1 MKTDTLFY
9 RLFQRWPKIAL
20 ELLGLE
26 YLSESYRF
34 GSEEIKQTVFRLDGL
49 LTPVDDNTEQPLIFV
64 EVQYQPDGDFYDR
77 FFSEITLYLRLHRPA
92 HPWLA
97 LVIYP
102 TRSTEKAASIAF
114 GPFMDLPQLRRV
126 YLDDYRDCQGL
137 TPTLELIRLIA
148 SSTQQ
153 TMALARNLT
162 ERRDEFGPDGLDFIE
177 TILVYKLPRLSR
189 EEIKTMLALN
199 EIELKQTRFY
209 QEVVEEGR
217 QEGRQ
222 EECIA
227 LVTRLLRRK
236 FGIRLEL
243 EQSLG
248 QLQTLPVEKLEGLTE
263 AIFDWTE
270 IGDLTE
276 WLRQQLV

>member
-1 MKTDTLFY
+1 
-9 RLFQRWPKIAL
+9 
-20 ELLGLE
+20 
-26 YLSESYRF
+26 
-34 GSEEIKQTVFRLDGL
+34 
-49 LTPVDDNTEQPLIFV
+49 
-64 EVQYQPDGDFYDR
+64 
-77 FFSEITLYLRLHRPA
+77 
-92 HPWLA
+92 
-97 LVIYP
+97 
-102 TRSTEKAASIAF
+102 
-114 GPFMDLPQLRRV
+114 MDLPQLRRV

-236 FGIRLEL
+236 FGIQLEL